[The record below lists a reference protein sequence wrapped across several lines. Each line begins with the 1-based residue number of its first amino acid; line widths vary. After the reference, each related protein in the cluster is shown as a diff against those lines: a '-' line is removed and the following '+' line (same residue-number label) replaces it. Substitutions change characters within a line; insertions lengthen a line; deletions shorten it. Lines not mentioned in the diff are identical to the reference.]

1 MAFQTTV
8 YKKQALG
15 QPGDFYDA
23 TVRRVTAYKLE
34 TIDSSMDSI
43 GRVFT
48 FDADGKPQ
56 IGGTG
61 KFAGVLIHPRSL
73 ARLGLA
79 PSLAQPQGVNAELAD
94 MGRVIV
100 KTTGAAAVKD
110 AVRYSMVTGEIAGG
124 GGAVPGQNLAVIP
137 GAFFILFPAVAD
149 GLAVIQ
155 LGGTIAEG

>member
-8 YKKQALG
+8 YKEQALG

-23 TVRRVTAYKLE
+23 TVRRVTAWKLE

-48 FDADGKPQ
+48 FNAEGIPQ
-56 IGGTG
+56 LGGTG
-61 KFAGVLIHPRSL
+61 TFAGVFMHPRSL

-79 PSLAQPQGVNAELAD
+79 PSLAQPQGVNGELAD

-100 KTTGAAAVKD
+100 KTTGAAAVMD
-110 AVRYSMVTGEIAGG
+110 TVRYNTGTGEIAGG
-124 GGAVPGQNLAVIP
+124 GDAVPGQNLAVLP
-137 GAFFILFPAVAD
+137 GAFFILFPAEAD
-149 GLAVIQ
+149 GLAVVQ